1 MARGRGPRAF
11 AGLAVLLLLGFA
23 GAPPKG
29 AEALG
34 GGGLDLSQIGQYI
47 ALLQRCGGPTVS
59 SSFGALTLELLNNG
73 AMTTL
78 TDLIG
83 NFTSLV
89 TPATSL
95 APATPAPPAAGDG
108 AGAKSGGGAVDQML
122 NLDSEQQATIQTI
135 LKQLAGPDFANLLE
149 LPTLNKIS
157 RALNLTCLVTSSNI
171 QGAIDDE
178 IATLEA
184 RPDVARRG
192 RSQTMA
198 VIDQI
203 LVALLSQIDTIV
215 SEYQACDGNVLDLA
229 HLVTLV
235 AQFVDGQ
242 FQWPNAEKAPP
253 PSQCYVNDPTPTP
266 AAGRGRG

>member
-29 AEALG
+29 AEAL

-135 LKQLAGPDFANLLE
+135 LKQLAAPDFADLLE

-157 RALNLTCLVTSSNI
+157 RALNLTCLVTSSDI
-171 QGAIDDE
+171 QGAIDGE

-203 LVALLSQIDTIV
+203 LVALLSQIGTIV